1 MAHAARTQ
9 QANGDIILT
18 LPHLGLI
25 ESKDVYLGETIRTIQ
40 NAINQHGITVG
51 VDPMPASTFPPPT
64 APTSLEVTA
73 QNGFFDCIIT
83 DANPQRG
90 VLYFLD
96 WSTTANFAAPRTIS
110 LGPARTE
117 YKQLGNQTLYWRA
130 YSQYQGSNISG
141 YTYFGTQAAPTPVVG
156 GGSSGP
162 APMASSGTGAGASTG
177 ANPFPPVGGGYGPLG
192 GGTGSRTTIGPR
204 NVL

>member
-1 MAHAARTQ
+1 M
-9 QANGDIILT
+9 LT

-25 ESKDVYLGETIRTIQ
+25 ERRDPFVGETFRTIQ
-40 NAINQHGITVG
+40 DAVNRAGITVG
-51 VDPMPASTFPPPT
+51 VDPSPAATYPPPT
-64 APTSLEVTA
+64 APTSLSVAAE
-73 QNGFFDCIIT
+73 NGFFDCVIT

-90 VLYFLD
+90 VVYFLD
-96 WSTTANFAAPRTIS
+96 YSTTPNFGAPRTIS

-117 YKQLGNQTLYWRA
+117 YKQLGNQTLYWRC
-130 YSQYQGSNISG
+130 YSQFQGSNISG

-162 APMASSGTGAGASTG
+162 APMPSAGTGAGPSTG
-177 ANPFPPVGGGYGPLG
+177 ANPFPPVGGGYGPVANSPKQL
-192 GGTGSRTTIGPR
+192 